1 MIFCFFCMQHNEM
14 TLTKMKELATPA
26 SRFFVETAEY
36 RKGGRIAVLTK
47 YGSCETKATGM
58 LLVCQGDKRE
68 ETAKSIIRQT
78 MWNRRQLLRESCAE
92 RDRPTRRSRSP
103 IRLKAQCEHVSLT
116 TQEDLALRLRR
127 ILAEDAYIQ
136 YPPVLLVPGS
146 PPILPL
152 AGGKLWV

>member
-1 MIFCFFCMQHNEM
+1 MQHNEM

-47 YGSCETKATGM
+47 YGSCETKATG
-58 LLVCQGDKRE
+58 
-68 ETAKSIIRQT
+68 
-78 MWNRRQLLRESCAE
+78 
-92 RDRPTRRSRSP
+92 PTRRSRSP